1 MSPAR
6 TAPLLVA
13 AGAAVVLAGCSGPT
27 AEGAATPQAAV
38 TTFFHALGGK
48 DSAGACAV
56 ISTGGRP
63 LNGVPLQ
70 QCALGFDKVLAG
82 LGDQQ
87 DITALAGATVT
98 GATVTGDRATVTR
111 AQITK
116 VPEGFQNDI
125 DLVRVEGRWYI
136 DSKADPTDTGSP
148 TDGATG

>member
-1 MSPAR
+1 MSPAC
-6 TAPLLVA
+6 TAPMLA
-13 AGAAVVLAGCSGPT
+13 AFGAAVVLAGCSGTT
-27 AEGAATPQAAV
+27 AEGAETPQAAV
-38 TTFFHALGGK
+38 TAFFHSLGGK

-63 LNGVPLQ
+63 LRDVPLQ

-87 DITALAGATVT
+87 DIAALTGATVT

-111 AQITK
+111 AQITR

-136 DSKADPTDTGSP
+136 DSRADPTVVGDPTGS
-148 TDGATG
+148 ATG